1 MFKLII
7 SKAEG
12 IVYEG
17 KASILN
23 ISTINGQIGI
33 LENHAPFV
41 EIVKSGEIS
50 FVNEQGEIQRLATS
64 GGWLFVKPQEVCV
77 LVNASEFD
85 FQIDLA
91 KAEAHKAEAEK
102 ILEASNLDEI
112 EYVHAKLALEKAINR
127 IRIASKNN

>member
-17 KASILN
+17 QASILN
-23 ISTINGQIGI
+23 ITTRNGQIGI

-41 EIVKSGEIS
+41 EIVSDGEIS
-50 FVNEQGEIQRLATS
+50 FTNEQGEVQRLATS
-64 GGWLFVKPQEVCV
+64 GGWLFVKPHEVTV
-77 LVNASEFD
+77 MVNASEFD

-91 KAEAHKAEAEK
+91 KAEADKARAEEE
-102 ILEASNLDEI
+102 LSESTLNDI
-112 EYVHAKLALEKAINR
+112 EYVHAKLALQKAINR
-127 IRIASKNN
+127 IRIASRNN